1 MQSLIDKIRQGRF
14 HDFPGGVHP
23 PGRKEM
29 SNQELIGKCPLP
41 ERLYLTIKQHIGTEG
56 QLQVNV
62 GDGVLK
68 GQALTRSTNPFA
80 LPIHAPTSG
89 KISAIAPHVSA
100 HPSGMPELTVEI
112 VPDGQDQWC
121 ELTPLPDYQQL
132 PKIKIIEAICDAGIA
147 GMGGA
152 GFPTHIK
159 VSPKKDVDFLII
171 NGVECEPY
179 ITADDRLM
187 REHAWQI
194 RQGID
199 VLCHLL
205 NPGHVLIAIEDNKPQ
220 AIQAMQ
226 VACQENPDYIV
237 CSIPTKYPAGGEK
250 QLIQV
255 LTGREV
261 PHGRLPIDVG
271 VIMQNVG
278 TCFAV
283 ADAIFTGKPLI
294 QRVVTLTGDAMERP
308 GNVWALLGTPVNHL
322 LEQAGYQTQRQHT
335 KRLIMGGPMMGFS
348 LVSDQV
354 PVVKSTNCILA
365 PTDQEMTLPEEE
377 QACIRCSACADAC
390 PVSLLPQQLYWHSKA
405 KELDKAQDY
414 HLFDCIECG
423 ACAYVCP
430 SQIPLVHYYRVAKAQ
445 VRQQEEEKQKAD
457 KARDRFEARKDR
469 LEQEKAER
477 ELKHQQAAEARR
489 QAMASRGDNAT
500 DSATAALD
508 RAKLRQQATSPTS
521 ETGSN
526 DKVAAAIARA
536 KARKE
541 AQAIEESQATPEA
554 QTPEQDKQDKV
565 AAAIARAKAKK
576 AAQAAENT
584 DSPDSVPADTDKQA
598 KVAAAVAR
606 AKARRAAQAAE
617 NTDAPD
623 SAPADTDKQAKVAA
637 AVARAKAR
645 KAAQAAE
652 NTDSPDSAPADI
664 NKQAKV
670 AAAVARAKARKAA
683 QAAENTD
690 APDSAPAD
698 TDKQAKVAA
707 AVTKAKARKA
717 AQTAGEDDADHAKN
731 ADKPTRARKV
741 SRAAS
746 KTSAG
751 SSKAASDDPKAQRIA
766 AAIAQAKAQ
775 KAEKDKVV
783 KQSDDEP
790 ASAPDVTINEDKKQ
804 RVAAAIAKAKARKAQ
819 QTAQNNAANQQENNE
834 E

>member
-1 MQSLIDKIRQGRF
+1 
-14 HDFPGGVHP
+14 
-23 PGRKEM
+23 M
-29 SNQELIGKCPLP
+29 SNQDLIGKAGLP
-41 ERLYLTIKQHIGTEG
+41 ERLYLTVKQHIGTEG
-56 QLQVNV
+56 QLQVAV
-62 GDGVLK
+62 GDQVLK
-68 GQALTRSTNPFA
+68 GQALTRSTNPFS

-89 KISAIAPHVSA
+89 QITAIGPHVSA
-100 HPSGMPELTVEI
+100 HPSGMAELTVEI
-112 VPDGQDQWC
+112 TPDGQDLWHS
-121 ELTPLPDYQQL
+121 LTPLPDYQQL

-159 VSPKKDVDFLII
+159 VSPKKDVEFLII
-171 NGVECEPY
+171 NGAECEPY

-220 AIQAMQ
+220 AIQTMQ

-237 CSIPTKYPAGGEK
+237 CPIPTKYPAGGEK

-294 QRVVTLTGDAMERP
+294 QRVVTLSGEAMQRP
-308 GNVWALLGTPVNHL
+308 SNVWALLGTPVNHL
-322 LEQAGYQTQRQHT
+322 LAQAGYQAQRQNT
-335 KRLIMGGPMMGFS
+335 PRLIMGGPMMGFS
-348 LVSDQV
+348 LVSDQI

-457 KARDRFEARKDR
+457 KARDRFEARKER
-469 LEQEKAER
+469 LEQEKTER

-489 QAMASRGDNAT
+489 QAMASKGTQASSNA
-500 DSATAALD
+500 AAALD
-508 RAKLRQQATSPTS
+508 RAKQRQDLDQPASDS
-521 ETGSN
+521 GSN
-526 DKVAAAIARA
+526 DRVAAAIARA

-541 AQAIEESQATPEA
+541 AQAAEGNTVAPAEPL
-554 QTPEQDKQDKV
+554 PEQDKQDKV

-576 AAQAAENT
+576 AAQAIENT
-584 DSPDSVPADTDKQA
+584 NESESTPAD
-598 KVAAAVAR
+598 
-606 AKARRAAQAAE
+606 
-617 NTDAPD
+617 
-623 SAPADTDKQAKVAA
+623 SDKQAKVAA

-645 KAAQAAE
+645 KAAQTAE
-652 NTDSPDSAPADI
+652 NADAPQSAAAD
-664 NKQAKV
+664 NDKQAKV
-670 AAAVARAKARKAA
+670 AAAVARAKAKKAA
-683 QAAENTD
+683 QQ
-690 APDSAPAD
+690 AD
-698 TDKQAKVAA
+698 TLSVEGQADTQVQSKEQPSVRRAPRKTSKA
-707 AVTKAKARKA
+707 TSTADGTKAK
-717 AQTAGEDDADHAKN
+717 
-731 ADKPTRARKV
+731 P
-741 SRAAS
+741 
-746 KTSAG
+746 
-751 SSKAASDDPKAQRIA
+751 DDPKAQRIA

-775 KAEKDKVV
+775 KAQKDQAA
-783 KQSDDEP
+783 KQAEDEQGAMP
-790 ASAPDVTINEDKKQ
+790 APDLSIDEDKKQ
-804 RVAAAIAKAKARKAQ
+804 RVAAAIAKAKARKAKQ
-819 QTAQNNAANQQENNE
+819 NAQSSAANQQENTE

>member
-1 MQSLIDKIRQGRF
+1 MEERSTLQSLIDKIRQGRF
-14 HDFPGGVHP
+14 FDFPGGVHP

-29 SNQELIGKCPLP
+29 SNQDLIGKAGLP
-41 ERLYLTIKQHIGTEG
+41 ERLYLTVKQHIGTEG
-56 QLQVNV
+56 QLQVAV
-62 GDGVLK
+62 GDQVLK
-68 GQALTRSTNPFA
+68 GQALTRSTNPFS

-89 KISAIAPHVSA
+89 QITAIGPHVSA
-100 HPSGMPELTVEI
+100 HPSGMAELTVEI
-112 VPDGQDQWC
+112 TPDGQDLWHS
-121 ELTPLPDYQQL
+121 LTPLPDYQQL

-159 VSPKKDVDFLII
+159 VSPKKDVEFLII
-171 NGVECEPY
+171 NGAECEPY

-237 CSIPTKYPAGGEK
+237 CPIPTKYPAGGEK

-294 QRVVTLTGDAMERP
+294 QRVVTLTGEAMQRP
-308 GNVWALLGTPVNHL
+308 SNVWALLGTPVNHL
-322 LEQAGYQTQRQHT
+322 LAQAGYQAQRQNT
-335 KRLIMGGPMMGFS
+335 PRLIMGGPMMGFS

-457 KARDRFEARKDR
+457 KARDRFEARKER
-469 LEQEKAER
+469 LEQEKTER

-489 QAMASRGDNAT
+489 QAMAAKGGQASSNA
-500 DSATAALD
+500 AEALD
-508 RAKLRQQATSPTS
+508 RAKQRQDAAQPVSDS
-521 ETGSN
+521 GSN

-541 AQAIEESQATPEA
+541 AQAAEGNTVAPAEQL
-554 QTPEQDKQDKV
+554 PEQNKQDKV

-584 DSPDSVPADTDKQA
+584 ETLDSAPAETDKQA

-606 AKARRAAQAAE
+606 AKAKKAAQAAE
-617 NTDAPD
+617 NTQASD
-623 SAPADTDKQAKVAA
+623 SAPAETDKQAKVAAAVARAKAKKAAQAAENTQASDSAPAETDKQAKVAA

-645 KAAQAAE
+645 KAAQEASTSNQSDTPAE
-652 NTDSPDSAPADI
+652 AKEKPVRAPRAPRKA
-664 NKQAKV
+664 NK
-670 AAAVARAKARKAA
+670 AAAD
-683 QAAENTD
+683 N
-690 APDSAPAD
+690 
-698 TDKQAKVAA
+698 
-707 AVTKAKARKA
+707 TKAE
-717 AQTAGEDDADHAKN
+717 T
-731 ADKPTRARKV
+731 
-741 SRAAS
+741 
-746 KTSAG
+746 
-751 SSKAASDDPKAQRIA
+751 DDPKAQRIA
-766 AAIAQAKAQ
+766 AAIEQAKARKVQ
-775 KAEKDKVV
+775 KDQAAKPT
-783 KQSDDEP
+783 DEEP
-790 ASAPDVTINEDKKQ
+790 GIAVAPEVTINEEKKQ
-804 RVAAAIAKAKARKAQ
+804 RVAAAIAKAKARKAKQ
-819 QTAQNNAANQQENNE
+819 NAQSSAANQQENTE

>member
-1 MQSLIDKIRQGRF
+1 
-14 HDFPGGVHP
+14 
-23 PGRKEM
+23 M
-29 SNQELIGKCPLP
+29 SNQDLIGKAGLP
-41 ERLYLTIKQHIGTEG
+41 ERLYLTVKQHIGTEG
-56 QLQVNV
+56 QLQVAV
-62 GDGVLK
+62 GDQVLK
-68 GQALTRSTNPFA
+68 GQALTRSTNPFS

-89 KISAIAPHVSA
+89 QITAIGPHVSA
-100 HPSGMPELTVEI
+100 HPSGMAELTVEI
-112 VPDGQDQWC
+112 TPDGQDRWHS
-121 ELTPLPDYQQL
+121 LTPLPDYQQL

-159 VSPKKDVDFLII
+159 VSPKKDVEFLII
-171 NGVECEPY
+171 NGAECEPY

-237 CSIPTKYPAGGEK
+237 CPIPTKYPAGGEK

-294 QRVVTLTGDAMERP
+294 QRVVTLTGEAMQHP
-308 GNVWALLGTPVNHL
+308 SNVWALLGTPVNHL
-322 LEQAGYQTQRQHT
+322 LAQAGYQAQRQNT
-335 KRLIMGGPMMGFS
+335 PRLIMGGPMMGFS

-365 PTDQEMTLPEEE
+365 PTDQEMILPEEE

-457 KARDRFEARKDR
+457 KARDRFEARKER
-469 LEQEKAER
+469 LEQEKTER

-489 QAMASRGDNAT
+489 QAMASKETQASSNA
-500 DSATAALD
+500 AAALD
-508 RAKLRQQATSPTS
+508 RAKQRQALDQPASDS
-521 ETGSN
+521 GSN
-526 DKVAAAIARA
+526 DRVAAAIARA

-541 AQAIEESQATPEA
+541 AQAAEGNTVAPAEQP
-554 QTPEQDKQDKV
+554 PEQNKQDKV

-584 DSPDSVPADTDKQA
+584 QA
-598 KVAAAVAR
+598 SD
-606 AKARRAAQAAE
+606 
-617 NTDAPD
+617 N
-623 SAPADTDKQAKVAA
+623 APAETDKQAKVAA

-645 KAAQAAE
+645 KAAQEASTDNQSDTPAE
-652 NTDSPDSAPADI
+652 AKEKPVKAPRAPRKVNKTATD
-664 NKQAKV
+664 N
-670 AAAVARAKARKAA
+670 AKA
-683 QAAENTD
+683 ET
-690 APDSAPAD
+690 
-698 TDKQAKVAA
+698 
-707 AVTKAKARKA
+707 
-717 AQTAGEDDADHAKN
+717 
-731 ADKPTRARKV
+731 
-741 SRAAS
+741 
-746 KTSAG
+746 
-751 SSKAASDDPKAQRIA
+751 DDPKAQRIA
-766 AAIAQAKAQ
+766 AAIEQAKARKVQ
-775 KAEKDKVV
+775 KDQAAKPT
-783 KQSDDEP
+783 DEEP
-790 ASAPDVTINEDKKQ
+790 GIAMAPEVTIDEDKKQ
-804 RVAAAIAKAKARKAQ
+804 RVAAAIAKAKARKAKQ
-819 QTAQNNAANQQENNE
+819 NAQSSAANQQENTE

>member
-14 HDFPGGVHP
+14 NDFPGGVHP

-62 GDGVLK
+62 GDDVLK

-112 VPDGQDQWC
+112 TPDGQDQWC
-121 ELTPLPDYQQL
+121 ELTPLHDYQQL
-132 PKIKIIEAICDAGIA
+132 PKIKIIEAICDGGIA

-365 PTDQEMTLPEEE
+365 PTDQEMTLPAEE

-457 KARDRFEARKDR
+457 KARDRFEARKTR

-477 ELKHQQAAEARR
+477 KLKHQQAAEARR
-489 QAMASRGDNAT
+489 QAMASRGGNAT
-500 DSATAALD
+500 DGATAALD
-508 RAKLRQQATSPTS
+508 RAKQRQQATSPAS
-521 ETGSN
+521 ETSSN

-541 AQAIEESQATPEA
+541 AQAIEESQAAPEA
-554 QTPEQDKQDKV
+554 QTPAQDKQDKV
-565 AAAIARAKAKK
+565 SAAIARAKAK
-576 AAQAAENT
+576 
-584 DSPDSVPADTDKQA
+584 
-598 KVAAAVAR
+598 
-606 AKARRAAQAAE
+606 RAAQAAE
-617 NTDAPD
+617 NTDTPD
-623 SAPADTDKQAKVAA
+623 SVPTETDKQAKVAA

-645 KAAQAAE
+645 KAALTAE
-652 NTDSPDSAPADI
+652 HADSSDSVPAETD
-664 NKQAKV
+664 KQAKV
-670 AAAVARAKARKAA
+670 AAAVARAKAKKAA
-683 QAAENTD
+683 QAAENTS
-690 APDSAPAD
+690 APDSVPLE

-707 AVTKAKARKA
+707 AVAKAKAKRAAQPANEGDAEKA
-717 AQTAGEDDADHAKN
+717 AEHAKN
-731 ADKPTRARKV
+731 TDKPTRTRKV

-746 KTSAG
+746 KTSTG
-751 SSKAASDDPKAQRIA
+751 SNKATSDDPKAQRIA
-766 AAIAQAKAQ
+766 AAIAQAKAK

-783 KQSDDEP
+783 KQSDNEP
-790 ASAPDVTINEDKKQ
+790 ASAPDVTIDEDKKQ

-819 QTAQNNAANQQENNE
+819 QTAQNSAANQQEDTE